1 MENPKR
7 IVSNLN
13 REASLGNFQKIKSLF
28 DKNNFNQ
35 KEIDEAFRI
44 CIHHYNKNQKDAY
57 VNCIK
62 LFLKKTPEINYRNP
76 RFNNSTILMYSID
89 EGKDAPTDLIISCT
103 KDDLDMNLPDTNG
116 ENTIFH
122 LVNSQV
128 FSQKIKIE
136 FIRDLCLNDFNI
148 YLKNNRKKTI
158 QDILISKGNLNLL
171 DEIKNKIKENKFDQ
185 NKLTNL
191 YNEDKYEELFEL
203 IEVYEKN
210 ENNIEIINKNSFKYN
225 KLYIEL
231 KAILRSLDKINK
243 NKIDLKNHPYQMILG
258 DRGLSDLST
267 KIMGILQQVN
277 FDGGGNP
284 NDTNNNFAFS
294 LCLIINKM
302 IMFYQL
308 DYYYDLVYLTNQIT
322 KFKDSFSIV
331 SVYFHLY
338 EYFIKIDMMIQRGL
352 YTNAN
357 NQFNT
362 IKEIIE
368 NIEVK
373 RNSNRYYK
381 KKTEALIP
389 KDIVFDYKNIQNLFK
404 LYQIYI
410 NSLIERKNEEEYN
423 LQISELKNIP
433 IEESDK
439 ENNQISE
446 QSNNNYK
453 SFQKYLFLRLNYL
466 KNSKN
471 KISYIMNDP
480 LGILN
485 IDGLNAQNELNKIY
499 FYHYQG
505 IISLKNGNYYIS
517 TYFFLKC
524 FYLISIKSSNQLI
537 KRNHFYPTILYNL
550 SLSYFY
556 SKKYKETIK
565 CLYML
570 LNYSNNKSKFFINN
584 KYIYYRLGLS
594 NLEILM
600 EESKSIN
607 LLYDSFINKKF
618 ILKIPKLSSFYEK
631 LDIIEYFKKAFIL
644 IKNDP
649 KHPIYF
655 STLINLVF
663 CNIIKQNYMEA
674 IFYLKLNKSTD
685 INNINIIRT
694 YLFQCYIYINKTDLA
709 EKISREMLYDNRW
722 LKGNKKDMLFFEK
735 LNSRLVKIKGF
746 KISVL
751 VDMIKLCIEK
761 KKIKEMQKYLMAL
774 LDSINLDISFCEQG
788 KINVNEEIPTYIINV
803 FVYYYIMINR
813 KDLALDILKKR
824 KIKEIIISN
833 TN

>member
-352 YTNAN
+352 YINAN
-357 NQFNT
+357 NEFNT

-556 SKKYKETIK
+556 SEKYKETIK

-722 LKGNKKDMLFFEK
+722 LKGNKKDMFFFEK

>member
-357 NQFNT
+357 NEFNT

-410 NSLIERKNEEEYN
+410 NSLVERKNEEEYN
-423 LQISELKNIP
+423 LQISELKNVP

>member
-13 REASLGNFQKIKSLF
+13 REASLGNFQKIKNLF

-89 EGKDAPTDLIISCT
+89 EGKDAPTDLIISCS

-122 LVNSQV
+122 LVNSQA
-128 FSQKIKIE
+128 FSQKTKIE
-136 FIRDLCLNDFNI
+136 FIKDLCLNDYNI

-158 QDILISKGNLNLL
+158 QDILESKGNLNLL
-171 DEIKNKIKENKFDQ
+171 EEIKNKIKENKFDQ

-210 ENNIEIINKNSFKYN
+210 ENNIEIINRNSFKYN

-243 NKIDLKNHPYQMILG
+243 NKIDIKNHPYQMILG
-258 DRGLSDLST
+258 DRGISDLSM
-267 KIMGILQQVN
+267 KIMGILQKVN
-277 FDGGGNP
+277 FDGGGSP
-284 NDTNNNFAFS
+284 NDNNNNFVFS

-308 DYYYDLVYLTNQIT
+308 DYYFDLVYLTNNIT

-352 YTNAN
+352 YSSAN
-357 NQFNT
+357 DEFNE
-362 IKEIIE
+362 IKELIE
-368 NIEVK
+368 YIEVK

-381 KKTEALIP
+381 KKSEAIIP

-410 NSLIERKNEEEYN
+410 ASLLERKKEEEYN
-423 LQISELKNIP
+423 SQINELKNIQ

-439 ENNQISE
+439 ENNQVIE

-471 KISYIMNDP
+471 KISYIMTDP

-485 IDGLNAQNELNKIY
+485 IEGVNTQNELNKIY

-505 IISLKNGNYYIS
+505 IISLKNENYYIS

-600 EESKSIN
+600 EENRSIN

-631 LDIIEYFKKAFIL
+631 LDIIEYFKKAFNL

-694 YLFQCYIYINKTDLA
+694 YLFQCYIYINKIDFA

-722 LKGNKKDMLFFEK
+722 LKSNKKDMLFFEK
-735 LNSRLVKIKGF
+735 LNARLVKIKGF

-761 KKIKEMQKYLMAL
+761 KKIKEMQKYLMAI

-813 KDLALDILKKR
+813 KDLALDIMKKR

-833 TN
+833 AN

>member
-7 IVSNLN
+7 IVTNLN
-13 REASLGNFQKIKSLF
+13 REASLGNFQKIKNLF

-89 EGKDAPTDLIISCT
+89 EGKDAPTDLIISCS

-122 LVNSQV
+122 LVNSQA
-128 FSQKIKIE
+128 FSQKTKIE
-136 FIRDLCLNDFNI
+136 FIKDLCLNDYNI

-158 QDILISKGNLNLL
+158 QDILESKGNLNLL
-171 DEIKNKIKENKFDQ
+171 EEIKNKIKENKFDQ

-210 ENNIEIINKNSFKYN
+210 ENNIEIINRNSFKYN

-243 NKIDLKNHPYQMILG
+243 NKIDIKNHPYQMILG
-258 DRGLSDLST
+258 DRGISDLSM
-267 KIMGILQQVN
+267 KIMGILQKVN
-277 FDGGGNP
+277 FDGGGSP
-284 NDTNNNFAFS
+284 NDNNNNFVFS

-308 DYYYDLVYLTNQIT
+308 DYYFDLVYLTNNIT

-352 YTNAN
+352 YSSAN
-357 NQFNT
+357 DEFNE
-362 IKEIIE
+362 IKELIE
-368 NIEVK
+368 YIEVK

-381 KKTEALIP
+381 KKSEAIIP

-410 NSLIERKNEEEYN
+410 ASLLERKKEEEYN
-423 LQISELKNIP
+423 SQINELKNIQ

-439 ENNQISE
+439 ENNQVVE

-485 IDGLNAQNELNKIY
+485 IEGVNTQNELNKIY

-505 IISLKNGNYYIS
+505 IISLKNENYYIS
-517 TYFFLKC
+517 TYFF
-524 FYLISIKSSNQLI
+524 
-537 KRNHFYPTILYNL
+537 
-550 SLSYFY
+550 
-556 SKKYKETIK
+556 
-565 CLYML
+565 
-570 LNYSNNKSKFFINN
+570 
-584 KYIYYRLGLS
+584 
-594 NLEILM
+594 
-600 EESKSIN
+600 
-607 LLYDSFINKKF
+607 
-618 ILKIPKLSSFYEK
+618 
-631 LDIIEYFKKAFIL
+631 
-644 IKNDP
+644 
-649 KHPIYF
+649 
-655 STLINLVF
+655 
-663 CNIIKQNYMEA
+663 
-674 IFYLKLNKSTD
+674 
-685 INNINIIRT
+685 
-694 YLFQCYIYINKTDLA
+694 
-709 EKISREMLYDNRW
+709 
-722 LKGNKKDMLFFEK
+722 
-735 LNSRLVKIKGF
+735 
-746 KISVL
+746 
-751 VDMIKLCIEK
+751 
-761 KKIKEMQKYLMAL
+761 
-774 LDSINLDISFCEQG
+774 
-788 KINVNEEIPTYIINV
+788 
-803 FVYYYIMINR
+803 
-813 KDLALDILKKR
+813 
-824 KIKEIIISN
+824 
-833 TN
+833 

>member
-13 REASLGNFQKIKSLF
+13 REASLGNFQKIKNLF

-89 EGKDAPTDLIISCT
+89 EGKDAPTDLIISCS

-122 LVNSQV
+122 LVNSQA
-128 FSQKIKIE
+128 FSQKTKIE
-136 FIRDLCLNDFNI
+136 FIKDLCLNDYNI

-158 QDILISKGNLNLL
+158 QDILESKGNLNLL
-171 DEIKNKIKENKFDQ
+171 EEIKNKIKENKFDQ

-210 ENNIEIINKNSFKYN
+210 ENNIEIINRNSFKYN

-243 NKIDLKNHPYQMILG
+243 NKIDIKNHPYQMILG
-258 DRGLSDLST
+258 DRGISDLSM
-267 KIMGILQQVN
+267 KIMGILQKVN
-277 FDGGGNP
+277 FDGGGSP
-284 NDTNNNFAFS
+284 NDNNNNFVFS

-308 DYYYDLVYLTNQIT
+308 DYYFDLVYLTNNIT

-352 YTNAN
+352 YSSAN
-357 NQFNT
+357 DEFNE
-362 IKEIIE
+362 IKELIE
-368 NIEVK
+368 YIEVK

-381 KKTEALIP
+381 KKTEAIIP

-410 NSLIERKNEEEYN
+410 ASLLERKKEEEYN
-423 LQISELKNIP
+423 SQINELKNIQ

-439 ENNQISE
+439 ENNQVIE

-471 KISYIMNDP
+471 KISYIMTDP

-485 IDGLNAQNELNKIY
+485 IEGVNTQNELNKIY

-505 IISLKNGNYYIS
+505 IISLKNENYYIS

-524 FYLISIKSSNQLI
+524 LYLISIKSSNQLI

-600 EESKSIN
+600 EENRSIN

-631 LDIIEYFKKAFIL
+631 LDIIEYFKKAFNL

-655 STLINLVF
+655 SALINLVF

-694 YLFQCYIYINKTDLA
+694 YLFQCYIYINKIDFA

-722 LKGNKKDMLFFEK
+722 LKSNKKDMLFFEK
-735 LNSRLVKIKGF
+735 LNARLVKIKGF

-761 KKIKEMQKYLMAL
+761 KKIKEMQKYLMAI

-813 KDLALDILKKR
+813 KDLALDIMKKR

-833 TN
+833 VN

>member
-357 NQFNT
+357 NEFNT

-410 NSLIERKNEEEYN
+410 NSLLERKNEEEYN

-439 ENNQISE
+439 ENNQVSE